1 MLYIYI
7 YIYIYINVS
16 FQNFKKKISTAF
28 EAYIQGIYNCSVTL
42 TNANLICVNTSS
54 ALYTVQIM
62 DNQSS
67 LVSMFIYE
75 LLEIITMNNGIDLEV
90 AIIKTWTTA
99 ENATVTDDDDNY
111 QSSYDWHYLL
121 YSFSAILSVVI
132 IVLLFYNSYR

>member
-1 MLYIYI
+1 MYL
-7 YIYIYINVS
+7 
-16 FQNFKKKISTAF
+16 FQNFKKKISAAF
-28 EAYIQGIYNCSVTL
+28 EAYIQDICNCSVTL
-42 TNANLICVNTSS
+42 TNANLICVNASS

-75 LLEIITMNNGIDLEV
+75 LLEIITMDNGIDLEI

-99 ENATVTDDDDNY
+99 ENATVTDDDDND

>member
-1 MLYIYI
+1 MFI
-7 YIYIYINVS
+7 VS
-16 FQNFKKKISTAF
+16 VLIIVIWLQIPHR
-28 EAYIQGIYNCSVTL
+28 VTL
-42 TNANLICVNTSS
+42 INANLICVNVSR

-75 LLEIITMNNGIDLEV
+75 LLEIVTMNNGIDLEV
-90 AIIKTWTTA
+90 AIIKTWTTGEDA
-99 ENATVTDDDDNY
+99 AVTDNDDDD

>member
-1 MLYIYI
+1 M
-7 YIYIYINVS
+7 
-16 FQNFKKKISTAF
+16 
-28 EAYIQGIYNCSVTL
+28 TL
-42 TNANLICVNTSS
+42 TNANLICVNASS

-99 ENATVTDDDDNY
+99 ENATVTDDDDND

-121 YSFSAILSVVI
+121 YLFSAILSVVI

>member
-1 MLYIYI
+1 MFI
-7 YIYIYINVS
+7 VS
-16 FQNFKKKISTAF
+16 ILIIVIWLQIPH
-28 EAYIQGIYNCSVTL
+28 SVTL
-42 TNANLICVNTSS
+42 TNTNLICVNASRG
-54 ALYTVQIM
+54 LYTVQIM

-99 ENATVTDDDDNY
+99 ENATVTDDDDDN

-121 YSFSAILSVVI
+121 YSFLAILSVVI
-132 IVLLFYNSYR
+132 MVLLFYNSYR

>member
-1 MLYIYI
+1 MYL
-7 YIYIYINVS
+7 
-16 FQNFKKKISTAF
+16 FQNFKKKISAAF
-28 EAYIQGIYNCSVTL
+28 KAYIQDICNCSVTL
-42 TNANLICVNTSS
+42 TNANLICVNASS

-99 ENATVTDDDDNY
+99 ENATVTDDDDND

-121 YSFSAILSVVI
+121 YSFLAILSVVI